1 MKILVICGPTASGKT
16 DLSIEIG
23 QKFSAEIINFDSLC
37 LYQEL
42 NIGTAKPEIDQRTLI
57 PHHMIDVTSA
67 KTNIN
72 AASYREMTL
81 PIIKEIQQRGKNII
95 LVGGS
100 GFYLQALIKGMYHS
114 PSTPEEILKKSD
126 QVYSQDGIRPFLEI
140 LQINDPISFEMY
152 HQNDHYR
159 IRRAVEHWWTHQA
172 PFSKERINYQ
182 VQTPQDWNIKSIFL
196 DLPKEEHWTII
207 QNRTL
212 KMLKKG
218 WLEEVQHLLAN
229 GFTGNEKPLQSVGYK
244 DIISHLHHH
253 SDLATTIERINISN
267 RQLAKSQR
275 TWFKRELQKRYH
287 PIAERNEIH
296 SLCEEFFMD
305 LE

>member
-23 QKFSAEIINFDSLC
+23 QKFNAEIINFDSLC

-42 NIGTAKPEIDQRTLI
+42 NIGTAKPELDQRKLI

-67 KTNIN
+67 KTNMN
-72 AASYREMTL
+72 AASYREMAL
-81 PIIKEIQQRGKNII
+81 PIIKEIQQRGKNIV

-114 PSTPEEILKKSD
+114 PSTPEEMLNKSNKL
-126 QVYSQDGIRPFLEI
+126 YSEEGIRPFLKI
-140 LQINDPISFEMY
+140 LELHDPTSFEMY
-152 HQNDHYR
+152 HENDHYR
-159 IRRAVEHWWTHQA
+159 VRRAVEHWWSHEI
-172 PFSKERINYQ
+172 PFSKERMNYQ
-182 VQTPQDWNIKSIFL
+182 VQTPEDWNIKSIFL

-212 KMLKKG
+212 RMIKLG
-218 WLEEVQHLLAN
+218 WMEEVKHLLAN

-244 DIISHLHHH
+244 EIVSHILNH
-253 SDLATTIERINISN
+253 SDLKMTIERINISN

-275 TWFKRELQKRYH
+275 TWFKRELPTRHH
-287 PIAERNEIH
+287 PIAERTEIH
-296 SLCEEFFMD
+296 SLCKDFFTD